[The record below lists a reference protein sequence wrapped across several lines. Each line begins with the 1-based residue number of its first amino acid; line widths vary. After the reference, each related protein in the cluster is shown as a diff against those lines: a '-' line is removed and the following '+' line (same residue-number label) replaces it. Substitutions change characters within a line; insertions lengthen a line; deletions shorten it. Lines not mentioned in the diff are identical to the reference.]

1 MTDPDRSTGVLLTQD
16 EVMAALATPLP
27 SELLLKGT
35 VANEVSQMENKLED
49 KVKKYFYTGKQLCY
63 CSFFLT
69 HFFYIVLTLSIFD
82 CLVGESVAAV
92 SQGSH

>member
-1 MTDPDRSTGVLLTQD
+1 MKCIFTITHVTSMRFTFPCQIALLRIGMTDPDRSTGVLLTQD

-49 KVKKYFYTGKQLCY
+49 KV
-63 CSFFLT
+63 
-69 HFFYIVLTLSIFD
+69 
-82 CLVGESVAAV
+82 
-92 SQGSH
+92 

>member
-16 EVMAALATPLP
+16 EVMAALAMPLP

-49 KVKKYFYTGKQLCY
+49 KVKNSCDTAIYF
-63 CSFFLT
+63 
-69 HFFYIVLTLSIFD
+69 TLANS
-82 CLVGESVAAV
+82 CVAVA
-92 SQGSH
+92 SS